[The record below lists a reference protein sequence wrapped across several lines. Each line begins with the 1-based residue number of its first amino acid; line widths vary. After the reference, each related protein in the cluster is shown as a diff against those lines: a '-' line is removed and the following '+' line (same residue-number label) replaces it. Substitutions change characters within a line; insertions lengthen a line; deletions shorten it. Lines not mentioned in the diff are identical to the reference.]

1 MTHNIRVISDLEGFD
16 IEMYFHNTYDLF
28 VCGDILDSTLVTAM
42 KGKFVELKSYNLKN
56 ILHCACNP
64 NVRLLFGNRDL
75 NKLKCKYLA
84 ELNHAGEHTE
94 NFNNGNIELSFE
106 SYNILKEKINKEQV
120 WKVPD
125 MNSWYTFWA
134 DVGKGKNWTVK
145 PNYLEQPFYD
155 RFLEVFGA
163 DNAEKDGGTMSA
175 QNLLQTIPYEIGIEH
190 DNNDYKAF
198 IVLSIFKSMLTK
210 IEQPV
215 RLSDIIPIKE
225 AKTSGTFKGWLY
237 QMYIRKDNN
246 LCCFLDYGIDQN
258 KENNFMYLFSHGGLS
273 YRLIENPDLFNEII
287 SYLNKSSELT
297 GLLTDV
303 SAYYDV
309 FKKGGYYKKNEENSN
324 LLSREQIISSVS
336 MLNRI
341 VKDNINVV
349 LDNDEEW
356 EIENDNSESSV
367 EESSQTLSE
376 ASGDSSQTLSDSL
389 VDESSQTLSDS
400 SGDSSQTLSE
410 TSADD
415 NSDQSSTDICS
426 GKSREECPNPPKC
439 HWKQQ
444 KCQKGGAS
452 TEQPTLN
459 MLFLLIISSGF
470 SLLNFVKKIN
480 DMKVKEIILNS
491 IIPDKTRQ
499 NIENLNDLFPSSM
512 EISPLSTGFKTLR
525 KDTPFLKSSYVQ
537 LVQFIGHSPN
547 GFGATIDKCETLLT
561 DNSMAKTYIV
571 NLDSS
576 NTFYGSN
583 LNNID
588 SEIKSKSYC
597 EFKNNHHVK
606 INTTLVLNLGS
617 DPTKSL
623 VHVKFTDQTVSNY
636 KSNDTHKYITDHDLP
651 SIPLL
656 EITSVLGSH
665 LLDEQIEFSNENNIN
680 IHGFCN
686 ILDED
691 RIVFSVNE
699 SENSRNKNLYCL
711 NFSNYKKFLEISE

>member
-42 KGKFVELKSYNLKN
+42 KGKFLELKSNNLKN

-106 SYNILKEKINKEQV
+106 SYNVLKEKINKEQV
-120 WKVPD
+120 WKVSD
-125 MNSWYTFWA
+125 MNAWYTFWA

-145 PNYLEQPFYD
+145 SNYLEQPFYA

-198 IVLSIFKSMLTK
+198 IVLAIFKSMLTT

-215 RLSDIIPIKE
+215 RLSDIEPIKE
-225 AKTSGTFKGWLY
+225 AKTSDAFKGWLY

-273 YRLIENPDLFNEII
+273 HRLIENPELFNEII
-287 SYLNKSSELT
+287 TYLNSSSELT
-297 GLLTDV
+297 GLLTDA

-309 FKKGGYYKKNEENSN
+309 FKKGGYYKKNQENLN

-336 MLNRI
+336 ILNSI

-349 LDNDEEW
+349 LENDKEW
-356 EIENDNSESSV
+356 EIENDDSEKSS
-367 EESSQTLSE
+367 S
-376 ASGDSSQTLSDSL
+376 
-389 VDESSQTLSDS
+389 VDESSQNVSQSSDNSSQNVSES
-400 SGDSSQTLSE
+400 SGDEDSQMKESVVE
-410 TSADD
+410 GSQSKSDDD
-415 NSDQSSTDICS
+415 NSDESSTDICS

-480 DMKVKEIILNS
+480 DMKVKETILNS
-491 IIPDKTRQ
+491 IIPDKSRQ
-499 NIENLNDLFPSSM
+499 NIENLNDLFPSST
-512 EISPLSTGFKTLR
+512 EISPLSTGFKTIR

-547 GFGATIDKCETLLT
+547 GFGATVDKCETLLT
-561 DNSMAKTYIV
+561 ENSMAKTYIV